1 MTMTRYSVFFLSL
14 IGVVTL
20 AQGCAPVVVAAG
32 AGTAV
37 VAAHDRR
44 TVGVFVDD
52 NAIELKIGSA
62 FYEDADMRQNTH
74 INVTSMNGIVLLS
87 GEATTPALRDSA
99 LAQARAV
106 AGVRRIVNEIRIAA
120 PSSIGD
126 RSYDTWITTKVK
138 SKLIETEHLDS
149 TRVKVIT
156 ENDAVFLLGMVT
168 HKEAELATGAATT
181 VSGVTRVVKL
191 FEYLD

>member
-1 MTMTRYSVFFLSL
+1 MTRHPLTLVLL

-20 AQGCAPVVVAAG
+20 TQSCAPLVVAG
-32 AGTAV
+32 AGTAA

-44 TVGVFVDD
+44 TVGAFVDD
-52 NAIELKIGSA
+52 SAVELKINNA
-62 FYEDADMRQNTH
+62 LREDDEARENTH

-87 GEATTPALRDSA
+87 GEASTAALRDRV
-99 LAQARAV
+99 LANARAV
-106 AGVRRIVNEIRIAA
+106 AGVRRVVNEIRVAP

-126 RSYDTWITTKVK
+126 RSYDTWLTTKVK
-138 SKLIETEHLDS
+138 SKLIGTESLDS
-149 TRVKVIT
+149 TRVKVVT
-156 ENDAVFLLGMVT
+156 ENDAVFLLGIVT
-168 HKEAELATGAATT
+168 HKEADLATGAATS